1 MEITDA
7 FSEEEIRQYMAGKK
21 FYITPEEVL
30 KYWRKKKWKTK
41 KGTTIKTLSAAISC
55 LNGIKKEND
64 RKKKK
69 IAAKK
74 EERKLIRE
82 HKPIKTHYT
91 PYADQLNTPEWKAFR
106 QFIFV
111 VRGKQCE
118 KCGRRDRL
126 QIHHLRYITGR
137 MAWEYLPFDVL
148 VLCDACHKK
157 IHNI

>member
-1 MEITDA
+1 MEIDDV
-7 FSEEEIRQYMAGKK
+7 FSEEEIRQYMTGKNLCV
-21 FYITPEEVL
+21 TPEAVL

-41 KGTTIKTLSAAISC
+41 KGTTVKSLSAAVSC
-55 LNGIKKEND
+55 LNGVFKEKD

-69 IAAKK
+69 AIAKK
-74 EERKLIRE
+74 EERRLIRE
-82 HKPIKTHYT
+82 GKPIKRDYT

-106 QFIFV
+106 QFIFI

-137 MAWEYLPFDVL
+137 RAWEYLPFDVL

-157 IHNI
+157 MHNI